1 MDSQSGT
8 LYVVATP
15 IGNLQDISQRALTTL
30 SSVDRVLAEDTRHT
44 QQLLTNFSI
53 KSSLVSLHD
62 HNERQR
68 VEQVSQWLSAG
79 EQLALVSDAG
89 TPLISDP
96 GYFLVNQLRQAGF
109 KVVPIP
115 GPCAIIAALSAAGL
129 PTDRFCFEGFLS
141 AKSSARKRQLEEL
154 KKETRTWVFYE
165 SSHRIQACIEDMCD
179 VLGNDREV
187 VVARELT
194 KRFETILA
202 GSLSELQNLLQQ
214 EPNQRRGEFV
224 VIVKG
229 AEASELEPEVSA
241 SQLLEELVPHMPTK
255 LAAQITANITGESK
269 KVLYQRALELK
280 S

>member
-15 IGNLQDISQRALTTL
+15 IGNLQDISQRALSTL

-44 QQLLTNFSI
+44 QHLLTNFSI

-96 GYFLVNQLRQAGF
+96 GYILVNQLRQAGF

-165 SSHRIQACIEDMCD
+165 SSHRIRACIDDMCE
-179 VLGNDREV
+179 VLGKDREL

-202 GSLSELQNLLQQ
+202 GSVADLQNVLQQ
-214 EPNQRRGEFV
+214 DENQSRGEFV

-229 AEASELEPEVSA
+229 VEAATLEAQVSA
-241 SQLLEELVPHMPTK
+241 SQLLEELVPHLPTK

-269 KVLYQRALELK
+269 KALYQRALELK
-280 S
+280 T